1 MFWKE
6 IGKLGIGK
14 DRRQSIPMEVLLP
27 DGSLSTKGED
37 VLRVWKNG
45 FSSLLNTTNSGNE
58 DIQPLGNDI
67 HSNENG
73 SFDEPI
79 NLSELFKAVNNLKKD
94 KACGIDEIPNEVL
107 KSKKLCNFLLL
118 LFNECYMKGVIP
130 SIWKKRI
137 INPIPKTSTSD
148 RRSWNHIDASM
159 L

>member
-45 FSSLLNTTNSGNE
+45 FSSLLNTINSGNE

-73 SFDEPI
+73 TFDEPI
-79 NLSELFKAVNNLKKD
+79 NLSELFKAVNNLKRTKRV
-94 KACGIDEIPNEVL
+94 VL
-107 KSKKLCNFLLL
+107 
-118 LFNECYMKGVIP
+118 MKYLM
-130 SIWKKRI
+130 KF
-137 INPIPKTSTSD
+137 
-148 RRSWNHIDASM
+148 
-159 L
+159 